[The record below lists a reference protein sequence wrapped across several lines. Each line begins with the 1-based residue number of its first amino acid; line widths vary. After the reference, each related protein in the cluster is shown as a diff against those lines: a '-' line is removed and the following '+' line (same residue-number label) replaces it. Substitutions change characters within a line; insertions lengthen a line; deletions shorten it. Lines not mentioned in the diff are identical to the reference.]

1 METRDFK
8 DFSPALN
15 REMECRMYGHAG
27 HPILYIPCQDGRYYD
42 FGNFHMDDVLA
53 SRIDAGKVMVFS
65 IDTIDKETYS
75 AFGNPGQRIRRH
87 EQWVKY
93 ITDEMVPFILSI
105 AAERNGEPSEGVIA
119 FGCSL
124 GATHA
129 ANLYFRRPELFDGL
143 LSLSGIY
150 SSEYG
155 FGNYMDELVYY
166 NSPVDNLPNLP
177 ANHPYMEL
185 YKKHRA
191 VICCGQ
197 GAWEQPETTY
207 RLKTILREKGIP
219 VWVDLWGYDV
229 NHDWDWWYKQT
240 EYFLPYI
247 LGE

>member
-8 DFSPALN
+8 NFSPALN

-27 HPILYIPCQDGRYYD
+27 HPILYIPCQDGHYYD
-42 FGNFHMDDVLA
+42 FGNFHMDEVLA
-53 SRIDAGKVMVFS
+53 SRMEAGKVMVFS

-87 EQWVKY
+87 EQWIKY
-93 ITDEMVPFILSI
+93 ITDEMVPFIQKI
-105 AAERNGEPSEGVIA
+105 ALERNGCEPEGVIT

-129 ANLYFRRPELFDGL
+129 ANLYFRRPDLFDGM

-177 ANHPYMEL
+177 ADHPYMAL
-185 YKKHRA
+185 YRKHKA

-207 RLKTILREKGIP
+207 RMKTICREKGIP